1 MFLFFFWAGN
11 IFTKNILSRLK
22 THATYDYKTW
32 FDKPE
37 MEGYINLKTLML
49 FVLIFSIIL
58 VLGLFVYGGLNSF
71 RSVLSNSSIAP
82 EEYRRLR
89 AESGVN
95 GWISVFYAYV
105 TTAIGR
111 IVGFVYLGY
120 AVTRKKTGH
129 SILAFLYL
137 LLLLVSQLANLSKTG
152 FVLLLLQ
159 IVILLLLIYKV
170 KFNFLKM
177 IFGAII
183 LLIILIPI
191 FIYSTDSGNVSVALK
206 TISYRVFEEP
216 NRVLAMYIENWPDKI
231 SHKWG
236 MNIRLIHQLFETAP
250 FYSSDVIL
258 GGKKLGSTF
267 NAIFLGDAWVDF
279 SYMGIVIESFFIGA
293 YLAVIDFWV
302 FRKNNIMTK
311 AMFAGLL
318 LSMFSLSSIALLATM
333 VTFGLVSIPVMVYLL
348 RIKY

>member
-1 MFLFFFWAGN
+1 MNVYVQTLSVILCMFLFFFWAGN

-32 FDKPE
+32 FDKPG
-37 MEGYINLKTLML
+37 MEGLYKSQNTHVIRTH
-49 FVLIFSIIL
+49 IFNYTGTGIVCLWRTEFI
-58 VLGLFVYGGLNSF
+58 

-177 IFGAII
+177 IFWRDN
-183 LLIILIPI
+183 
-191 FIYSTDSGNVSVALK
+191 FIDHINSDFY
-206 TISYRVFEEP
+206 
-216 NRVLAMYIENWPDKI
+216 
-231 SHKWG
+231 
-236 MNIRLIHQLFETAP
+236 LFH
-250 FYSSDVIL
+250 
-258 GGKKLGSTF
+258 
-267 NAIFLGDAWVDF
+267 
-279 SYMGIVIESFFIGA
+279 
-293 YLAVIDFWV
+293 
-302 FRKNNIMTK
+302 
-311 AMFAGLL
+311 
-318 LSMFSLSSIALLATM
+318 
-333 VTFGLVSIPVMVYLL
+333 
-348 RIKY
+348 